1 MKRTI
6 RLLALILTLTL
17 ALSAAAMAT
26 EIKYEHG
33 ETNATGSVS
42 AVSLVKDGCKL
53 KFDGDK
59 LNVTYTNSALKEG
72 DMVIVFLLETKD
84 ENGKITEVKTEEAAQ
99 TLIVPTAENIKYID
113 QKSVAKATAS
123 NGSVSFDIYPQNH
136 TSALVRL
143 ISVNAATNKVTDENI
158 AAVKLNYTLGDVTG
172 EGEVNAVDALRILQ
186 YAANVGNPKY
196 EFSAPWAAGDVDLN
210 GEISGVDAVRI
221 LQYAANDG
229 NPKYALGK

>member
-26 EIKYEHG
+26 EIDYGKG
-33 ETNATGSVS
+33 ETNATKSVS

-59 LNVTYTNSALKEG
+59 LKVTYTNSSLKEG

-84 ENGKITEVKTEEAAQ
+84 KDGKITEVKTEEAAQ

-113 QKSVAKATAS
+113 QSVAKATAS
-123 NGSVSFDIYPQNH
+123 NGSVSFDIYPQNY
-136 TSALVRL
+136 TNAVVRI

-158 AAVKLNYTLGDVTG
+158 AAVKLNYTLGD
-172 EGEVNAVDALRILQ
+172 
-186 YAANVGNPKY
+186 ANGN
-196 EFSAPWAAGDVDLN
+196 GTV
-210 GEISGVDAVRI
+210 EISDAVRVLRYIVNSEHPEEDGTFVEQAADMNGNGTVEVGDVVAI
-221 LQYAANDG
+221 L
-229 NPKYALGK
+229 KALT

>member
-26 EIKYEHG
+26 KIVYEKG
-33 ETNATGSVS
+33 ETNATKSVS
-42 AVSLVKDGCKL
+42 AVSLVKDGCEL

-72 DMVIVFLLETKD
+72 DMVIVFLLETADKK
-84 ENGKITEVKTEEAAQ
+84 EITDDKVELSIT
-99 TLIVPTAENIKYID
+99 PTSSNIKYID
-113 QKSVAKATAS
+113 QGTAAATATAG
-123 NGSVSFDIYPQNH
+123 NGSVRFSVYPQNY
-136 TSALVRL
+136 TNAVVRI
-143 ISVNAATNKVTDENI
+143 ISVNAAGTLTDVNV

>member
-26 EIKYEHG
+26 EIDYGKG
-33 ETNATGSVS
+33 ETNATKSVS

-59 LNVTYTNSALKEG
+59 LKVTYTNSSLKEG

-84 ENGKITEVKTEEAAQ
+84 KDGKITEVKTEEAAQ

-113 QKSVAKATAS
+113 QSVAKATAS

-136 TSALVRL
+136 TSALVRI
-143 ISVNAATNKVTDENI
+143 ISVNAATNTVTDENI

>member
-26 EIKYEHG
+26 EIDYGKG
-33 ETNATGSVS
+33 ETNATKSVS
-42 AVSLVKDGCKL
+42 AVSLVDGCEL

-72 DMVIVFLLETKD
+72 EMVIVFLLETKD
-84 ENGKITEVKTEEAAQ
+84 EDGKITEVKTEEAAK
-99 TLIVPTAENIKYID
+99 TLIAPTAENIKYID
-113 QKSVAKATAS
+113 QSVAKATAS
-123 NGSVSFDIYPQNH
+123 NGSVTFDIYPQNH

-158 AAVKLNYTLGDVTG
+158 AAVKLNYTLGD
-172 EGEVNAVDALRILQ
+172 
-186 YAANVGNPKY
+186 ANGN
-196 EFSAPWAAGDVDLN
+196 GTV
-210 GEISGVDAVRI
+210 EISDAVRVLRYIVNSEHPEEDGTFVEQAADMNGNGTVEVGDVVAI
-221 LQYAANDG
+221 L
-229 NPKYALGK
+229 KALT

>member
-26 EIKYEHG
+26 EIKYDEG
-33 ETNATGSVS
+33 ETNATKSVS

-59 LNVTYTNSALKEG
+59 LKVTYTNSSLKEG

-84 ENGKITEVKTEEAAQ
+84 EDGKITEVKTEEAAQ

-113 QKSVAKATAS
+113 QSVAKATAT

-136 TSALVRL
+136 TSALVRI
-143 ISVNAATNKVTDENI
+143 ISVNKAGTLTDENV
-158 AAVKLNYTLGDVTG
+158 AAVKLNYTLGNVNGDNNIDSRDALAVLQYALNKNNEKFALKVPQAADVNVDG
-172 EGEVNAVDALRILQ
+172 QIDSRDALRILQ
-186 YAANVGNPKY
+186 YAVNKNNPA
-196 EFSAPWAAGDVDLN
+196 F
-210 GEISGVDAVRI
+210 
-221 LQYAANDG
+221 
-229 NPKYALGK
+229 ALGIK

>member
-26 EIKYEHG
+26 EIDYGKG
-33 ETNATGSVS
+33 ETNATKSVS

-84 ENGKITEVKTEEAAQ
+84 KDGKITEVKTEEAAQ

-113 QKSVAKATAS
+113 QSVAKATAS

-136 TSALVRL
+136 TSALVRI

-158 AAVKLNYTLGDVTG
+158 AAVKLNYTLGD
-172 EGEVNAVDALRILQ
+172 
-186 YAANVGNPKY
+186 ANGN
-196 EFSAPWAAGDVDLN
+196 GTV
-210 GEISGVDAVRI
+210 EISDAVRVLRYIVNSEHPEEDGTFVEQAADMNGNGTVEVGDVVAI
-221 LQYAANDG
+221 L
-229 NPKYALGK
+229 KALT

>member
-26 EIKYEHG
+26 KIVYEKG
-33 ETNATGSVS
+33 ETNATKSVS

-84 ENGKITEVKTEEAAQ
+84 KQAITDDTVE
-99 TLIVPTAENIKYID
+99 LSIMPTAENIKYID
-113 QKSVAKATAS
+113 QGTAAATATAG
-123 NGSVSFDIYPQNH
+123 NGSVSFSVYPQNH
-136 TSALVRL
+136 TNAVVRI

-158 AAVKLNYTLGDVTG
+158 AAVKLNYTLGD
-172 EGEVNAVDALRILQ
+172 
-186 YAANVGNPKY
+186 ANGN
-196 EFSAPWAAGDVDLN
+196 GTV
-210 GEISGVDAVRI
+210 EISDAVRVLRYIVNSEHPEEDGTFVEQAADMNGNGTVEVGDVVAI
-221 LQYAANDG
+221 L
-229 NPKYALGK
+229 KALT

>member
-26 EIKYEHG
+26 DINYETG
-33 ETNATGSVS
+33 KQNATKSVS
-42 AVSLVKDGCKL
+42 AVSLVDGCEL

-84 ENGKITEVKTEEAAQ
+84 EDGKITEVKTEEAAKK
-99 TLIVPTAENIKYID
+99 LIAPTPTNIKYLD
-113 QKSVAKATAS
+113 QGVAKATAQ
-123 NGSVSFDIYPQNH
+123 NGVVTFDIYPQNH
-136 TSALVRL
+136 TSALVRI
-143 ISVNAATNKVTDENI
+143 ISVNKAGTLTDENV

>member
-26 EIKYEHG
+26 EIKYDEG
-33 ETNATGSVS
+33 ETNATKSVS

-59 LNVTYTNSALKEG
+59 LKVTYTNSSLKEG

-84 ENGKITEVKTEEAAQ
+84 EDGKITEVKTEEAAQ

-113 QKSVAKATAS
+113 QSVAKATAS

-136 TSALVRL
+136 TSALVRI

-158 AAVKLNYTLGDVTG
+158 AAVKLNYTLGD
-172 EGEVNAVDALRILQ
+172 
-186 YAANVGNPKY
+186 ANGN
-196 EFSAPWAAGDVDLN
+196 GTV
-210 GEISGVDAVRI
+210 EISDAVRVLRYIVNSEHPEEDGTFVEQAADMNGNGTVEVGDVVAI
-221 LQYAANDG
+221 L
-229 NPKYALGK
+229 KALT

>member
-26 EIKYEHG
+26 EIDYKKG
-33 ETNATGSVS
+33 ETNATKSVS

-84 ENGKITEVKTEEAAQ
+84 KDGKITEVKTEEAAQ

-113 QKSVAKATAS
+113 QSVAKATAS

-136 TSALVRL
+136 TSALVRI
-143 ISVNAATNKVTDENI
+143 ISVNKDGTLTDVNV

>member
-26 EIKYEHG
+26 EIDYKKG
-33 ETNATGSVS
+33 ETNATKSVS

-59 LNVTYTNSALKEG
+59 LKVTYTNSALKEG

-84 ENGKITEVKTEEAAQ
+84 EDGKITEVKTEEAAK

-113 QKSVAKATAS
+113 QSTAAATATAG
-123 NGSVSFDIYPQNH
+123 NGSVSFSVYPQNH
-136 TSALVRL
+136 TNAVVRI
-143 ISVNAATNKVTDENI
+143 ISVNAAGTLTDVNV
-158 AAVKLNYTLGDVTG
+158 AAVKLNYTLGD
-172 EGEVNAVDALRILQ
+172 
-186 YAANVGNPKY
+186 ANGN
-196 EFSAPWAAGDVDLN
+196 GTV
-210 GEISGVDAVRI
+210 EISDAVRVLRYIVNSEHPEEDGTFVEQAADMNGNGTVEVGDVVAI
-221 LQYAANDG
+221 L
-229 NPKYALGK
+229 KALT

>member
-26 EIKYEHG
+26 EIDYGKG
-33 ETNATGSVS
+33 ETNATKSVS

-59 LNVTYTNSALKEG
+59 LKVTYTNSSLKEG

-84 ENGKITEVKTEEAAQ
+84 KDGKITEVKTEEAAK

-113 QKSVAKATAS
+113 QSVAKATAS
-123 NGSVSFDIYPQNH
+123 NGSVSFSVYPQNH
-136 TSALVRL
+136 TNAVVRIISANSDGTLTD
-143 ISVNAATNKVTDENI
+143 VNV
-158 AAVKLNYTLGDVTG
+158 AAVKLIYTLGN
-172 EGEVNAVDALRILQ
+172 VNGDKTINALDSLAILKYLSDKSSFPLKVPAAADANGDGTINAMDSLAILKYLVDKD
-186 YAANVGNPKY
+186 NFP
-196 EFSAPWAAGDVDLN
+196 
-210 GEISGVDAVRI
+210 
-221 LQYAANDG
+221 
-229 NPKYALGK
+229 LGKKG

>member
-26 EIKYEHG
+26 EIDYKKG
-33 ETNATGSVS
+33 ETNATKSVS

-84 ENGKITEVKTEEAAQ
+84 KDGKITEVKTEEAAQ

-113 QKSVAKATAS
+113 QSVAKATAS

-136 TSALVRL
+136 TSALVRI

>member
-17 ALSAAAMAT
+17 ALSVAAMAT
-26 EIKYEHG
+26 EIDYKKG
-33 ETNATGSVS
+33 ETNATKSVS

-84 ENGKITEVKTEEAAQ
+84 KDGKITEVKTEEAAQ

-113 QKSVAKATAS
+113 QSVAKATAS

-136 TSALVRL
+136 TSALVRI

>member
-26 EIKYEHG
+26 KIDYGKG
-33 ETNATGSVS
+33 ETNATKSVS
-42 AVSLVKDGCKL
+42 AVSLVKDGCEL

-84 ENGKITEVKTEEAAQ
+84 KDGKITEVKTTEAAK

-113 QKSVAKATAS
+113 QSVAKATAS

-136 TSALVRL
+136 TSALVRI

>member
-26 EIKYEHG
+26 EIKYDEG
-33 ETNATGSVS
+33 KTNATKSVS

-59 LNVTYTNSALKEG
+59 LKVTYTNSALKEG

-84 ENGKITEVKTEEAAQ
+84 EDGKITEVKTEEAAQ

-136 TSALVRL
+136 TSALVRI
-143 ISVNAATNKVTDENI
+143 ISVNKDGTLTDVNV

>member
-6 RLLALILTLTL
+6 RLLALILTLAL

-26 EIKYEHG
+26 DIDYEKG
-33 ETNATGSVS
+33 KTNATKSVS

-59 LNVTYTNSALKEG
+59 LKVTYTNSSLKEG

-84 ENGKITEVKTEEAAQ
+84 KDGKITEVKTEEAAQ

-113 QKSVAKATAS
+113 QSVAKATAS

-136 TSALVRL
+136 TSALVRI